1 MLLKSKKYL
10 LCDILDQD
18 IPLKKNGFV
27 IPSILGLILLM
38 SVATSSALNISMTH
52 IRMIQ
57 SEKNFLNTFIAAEI
71 DLIEAEKNLVIG
83 LGMKNTIS
91 VETYKPKYFRNKSG
105 ISSQHYKIT
114 SLITNPLTQVQLQS
128 TIRIDTPHASS
139 KTKSKHIE
147 RLSWKR
153 LSE

>member
-18 IPLKKNGFV
+18 IPLKKNGYV

-114 SLITNPLTQVQLQS
+114 SLTTNPLTQVQLQS
-128 TIRIDTPHASS
+128 TIRINTPHASS